1 MTKIKNHI
9 KEHDQKLVKIV
20 KDFSMLG
27 TLSWQKSIMKNFLN
41 DANKGKLKLPKVEY
55 ENKDYT
61 SKIQEIENYLIALGE
76 DEHPAIN
83 FLRDTAN
90 SYKDGYRIINGAGTQ
105 DVTEFS
111 KKLYGSP
118 KDIVDGYKWSSLKM
132 AHKFL
137 KIIDEYKYTIK
148 EEARIYTASEFRVK
162 LKKIINESIDPI
174 LDPVDVKIDSKISA
188 KAASTSEGIKVRIG
202 ARFSKNDLHQ
212 LFHHEV
218 MIHALTRINGKKQ
231 PVLSILEF
239 SSPRT
244 TATQEGLATFA
255 EYINMSMELTRLKRI
270 VLRIVA
276 IDMAENGADFIE
288 IFKFFCTHGQTHE
301 ESYFSAMRIFRGGFA
316 EGGIVFY
323 KDVVYL
329 KGLIEINSFLKTAVH
344 KGIIHDISL
353 LFCGK
358 LTTNDVLIFKSIL
371 EEGLISEPAYM
382 PEWAKDASILA
393 SHLAINDL
401 TGKFSD

>member
-1 MTKIKNHI
+1 MTKIKCYI
-9 KEHDQKLVKIV
+9 KEYDQKLVKIV

-27 TLSWQKSIMKNFLN
+27 IISWQKSAMKHFLS
-41 DANKGKLKLPKVEY
+41 DANKGKLRLPKVVY
-55 ENKDYT
+55 DNKDY
-61 SKIQEIENYLIALGE
+61 SDKIQELEKYLISLGE
-76 DEHPAIN
+76 DEHPAIC

-90 SYKDGYRIINGAGTQ
+90 SYKDGYRIINGVGTQ

-111 KKLYGSP
+111 KKLYGCP
-118 KDIVDGYKWSSLKM
+118 KDIVEGYKWNSLKM

-137 KIIDEYKYTIK
+137 KIIDEYKYSIK
-148 EEARIYTASEFRVK
+148 EEARIYTASEFRVR
-162 LKKIINESIDPI
+162 LKRIINENIDPI
-174 LDPVDVKIDSKISA
+174 IDPIDVKIDSKISA
-188 KAASTSEGIKVRIG
+188 KAASTSEGIKIRLG

-218 MIHALTRINGKKQ
+218 MIHALTKINGRKQ
-231 PVLSILEF
+231 SVLKILEF
-239 SSPRT
+239 NAPRT

-288 IFKFFCTHGQTHE
+288 IFRFFCIHGQTHE
-301 ESYFSAMRIFRGGFA
+301 ESYFSAMRIFRGGYA
-316 EGGIVFY
+316 KGGIVFY

-329 KGLIEINSFLKTAVH
+329 KGLIEVTSFLKSAVH

-358 LTTNDVLIFKSIL
+358 LTTNDVLKFKYFL
-371 EEGLISEPAYM
+371 EDNLISEPAYM
-382 PEWAKDASILA
+382 PDWANDASILA

>member
-1 MTKIKNHI
+1 
-9 KEHDQKLVKIV
+9 
-20 KDFSMLG
+20 
-27 TLSWQKSIMKNFLN
+27 
-41 DANKGKLKLPKVEY
+41 
-55 ENKDYT
+55 
-61 SKIQEIENYLIALGE
+61 
-76 DEHPAIN
+76 
-83 FLRDTAN
+83 
-90 SYKDGYRIINGAGTQ
+90 
-105 DVTEFS
+105 
-111 KKLYGSP
+111 
-118 KDIVDGYKWSSLKM
+118 
-132 AHKFL
+132 
-137 KIIDEYKYTIK
+137 
-148 EEARIYTASEFRVK
+148 
-162 LKKIINESIDPI
+162 
-174 LDPVDVKIDSKISA
+174 
-188 KAASTSEGIKVRIG
+188 
-202 ARFSKNDLHQ
+202 
-212 LFHHEV
+212 
-218 MIHALTRINGKKQ
+218 
-231 PVLSILEF
+231 
-239 SSPRT
+239 
-244 TATQEGLATFA
+244 
-255 EYINMSMELTRLKRI
+255 
-270 VLRIVA
+270 
-276 IDMAENGADFIE
+276 MAENGADFIE